1 MLASRLKDLE
11 QKILDYPTLK
21 EKLDAAN
28 EELKNVKQTMRD
40 NLKDAE
46 IASERAALEKERA
59 LMAIEKEHKEKLQ
72 HLYEKI
78 EELRQERA
86 DLKDQIRNLEK
97 IIKE

>member
-1 MLASRLKDLE
+1 
-11 QKILDYPTLK
+11 
-21 EKLDAAN
+21 
-28 EELKNVKQTMRD
+28 
-40 NLKDAE
+40 
-46 IASERAALEKERA
+46 
-59 LMAIEKEHKEKLQ
+59 MAIEKEHKEKLQ